1 MKILDASSLQD
12 TMEQRAKHYD
22 KLRDQFTALRKAFQ
36 EIIDLDDFEGRGAE
50 AIKAFYQGQIEVVEA
65 WQRLFDRQ
73 IAFFESVGGKLSD
86 KDLDGNTRVETAF
99 LEEDLVQKE
108 RQADEMI
115 TEQRRALENIFRD
128 IDDLVSLD
136 AFSRDK
142 FDDLMMDASKKRT
155 KTIEAVEDTDQELKE
170 EYLTS
175 EGEEAYAIQ
184 LFSALLGATK
194 QGSSISPIHFD
205 ADAYQAS
212 DIYKLKGEA
221 EAATLSYI
229 TYKKEEQQA
238 REIAEQPTSEKVWG
252 GIKSFVG
259 EFTGYYDYKRAVEGV
274 DPVTGEKMSTAQRL
288 AAGGMALAGFIPVVG
303 WAGRAVK
310 GGKGIYSATKGI
322 SAAENAM
329 STYKNVKAFSTL
341 EKTEMGIYGLLSANG
356 LSEYVTGKDMFGN
369 ELTDQQRQASITQSI
384 FAGLPFVPGMA
395 KEANRL
401 GQQALNSTVQ
411 IGKQGADVSR
421 AFMDDLGRSL
431 NTSPNAAFAGGVGNM
446 NSYLKAESRAD
457 VGKVSGDKSEYLS
470 MLSGRGSGIK
480 NKEVVKEGGAD
491 YVIGTSGT
499 TTHVKDTDSHYD
511 KIKEQIQERYKH
523 FVENKKQNIPQTSNE
538 LLPNE
543 LNHGKYGKL
552 PNEIGDNIT
561 GHHMPSNKY
570 MQETF
575 GIKTRD
581 SYAMFLEHP
590 HPGQGGR
597 HRRTFTYGLSKT
609 TREEDFDLYMSLKP
623 RDTLAFDINDL
634 RRILKEDG
642 LYNQE
647 TRKKI
652 EEYINYYRTYEHNDV
667 KIFDELE

>member
-1 MKILDASSLQD
+1 MKILDSSSLKD

-22 KLRDQFTALRKAFQ
+22 KLSDQFTALRKAFQ

-136 AFSRDK
+136 AFSRSK

-259 EFTGYYDYKRAVEGV
+259 EFTGYYDYKRAVEDV
-274 DPVTGEKMSTAQRL
+274 DPVTDKKCQQH
-288 AAGGMALAGFIPVVG
+288 
-303 WAGRAVK
+303 
-310 GGKGIYSATKGI
+310 SA
-322 SAAENAM
+322 
-329 STYKNVKAFSTL
+329 
-341 EKTEMGIYGLLSANG
+341 
-356 LSEYVTGKDMFGN
+356 
-369 ELTDQQRQASITQSI
+369 
-384 FAGLPFVPGMA
+384 
-395 KEANRL
+395 
-401 GQQALNSTVQ
+401 
-411 IGKQGADVSR
+411 
-421 AFMDDLGRSL
+421 
-431 NTSPNAAFAGGVGNM
+431 
-446 NSYLKAESRAD
+446 
-457 VGKVSGDKSEYLS
+457 
-470 MLSGRGSGIK
+470 
-480 NKEVVKEGGAD
+480 
-491 YVIGTSGT
+491 
-499 TTHVKDTDSHYD
+499 
-511 KIKEQIQERYKH
+511 
-523 FVENKKQNIPQTSNE
+523 
-538 LLPNE
+538 
-543 LNHGKYGKL
+543 
-552 PNEIGDNIT
+552 
-561 GHHMPSNKY
+561 
-570 MQETF
+570 
-575 GIKTRD
+575 
-581 SYAMFLEHP
+581 
-590 HPGQGGR
+590 
-597 HRRTFTYGLSKT
+597 
-609 TREEDFDLYMSLKP
+609 
-623 RDTLAFDINDL
+623 
-634 RRILKEDG
+634 
-642 LYNQE
+642 
-647 TRKKI
+647 
-652 EEYINYYRTYEHNDV
+652 
-667 KIFDELE
+667 

>member
-1 MKILDASSLQD
+1 VKILDSSSLQD

-22 KLRDQFTALRKAFQ
+22 KLSDQFTALRKAFQ
-36 EIIDLDDFEGRGAE
+36 EIIDLDDFEGKGAE
-50 AIKAFYQGQIEVVEA
+50 AIKGFYQGQIEVVEA

-73 IAFFESVGGKLSD
+73 IAFFKGVGGKLDD
-86 KDLDGNTRVETAF
+86 KKLGGSTRVETSF
-99 LEEDLVQKE
+99 LEEDLAQKE

-115 TEQRRALENIFRD
+115 TEQRSALENIFRD
-128 IDDLVSLD
+128 IDDLVQLD
-136 AFSRDK
+136 AFSRGK

-221 EAATLSYI
+221 EAATLSYL
-229 TYKKEEQQA
+229 TYKKEEQEA

-274 DPVTGEKMSTAQRL
+274 DPVTGEKMSTAQRI
-288 AAGGMALAGFIPVVG
+288 AAGGMALAGFIPIVG

-329 STYKNVKAFSTL
+329 STYKNVQAFSTL

-356 LSEYVTGKDMFGN
+356 LSEYTTGKDMFGN
-369 ELTDQQRQASITQSI
+369 ELTDQQRQASLTQSI
-384 FAGLPFVPGMA
+384 FAGLPFIPGMA

-401 GQQALNSTVQ
+401 GQQAINSTVQ

-446 NSYLKAESRAD
+446 GSYLKAESRAD
-457 VGKVSGDKSEYLS
+457 VGKVSGDKEEYLS
-470 MLSGRGSGIK
+470 MLSGRGSVVEGNISRIDYLHNK
-480 NKEVVKEGGAD
+480 YGRFSSEELNYRINLRGALEKEVERINNLGLSKKEVGPA
-491 YVIGTSGT
+491 IAGTFDKSTGKYYFGINNT
-499 TTHVKDTDSHYD
+499 EGDIPSIMHPIIRDRVFNMPENVKDGY
-511 KIKEQIQERYKH
+511 I
-523 FVENKKQNIPQTSNE
+523 
-538 LLPNE
+538 
-543 LNHGKYGKL
+543 
-552 PNEIGDNIT
+552 
-561 GHHMPSNKY
+561 
-570 MQETF
+570 
-575 GIKTRD
+575 
-581 SYAMFLEHP
+581 
-590 HPGQGGR
+590 
-597 HRRTFTYGLSKT
+597 FTYGAGSHAEVYSLNQALLANPNAKQS
-609 TREEDFDLYMSLKP
+609 DLITHVVRSGKKLKP
-623 RDTLAFDINDL
+623 AGMMMPRCPHCKFITEGFDFSS
-634 RRILKEDG
+634 EV
-642 LYNQE
+642 
-647 TRKKI
+647 KKVG
-652 EEYINYYRTYEHNDV
+652 E
-667 KIFDELE
+667 

>member
-369 ELTDQQRQASITQSI
+369 ELTDQQRQASLTQSI

-411 IGKQGADVSR
+411 MSKQGADVSR

-446 NSYLKAESRAD
+446 SSYLKAESRAD
-457 VGKVSGDKSEYLS
+457 VGKVSGDKEEYLS
-470 MLSGRGSGIK
+470 MLSGRASGVVDKGTDNYRQIDFTRGFDVDPK
-480 NKEVVKEGGAD
+480 YSTYEQRVKTTPVNKGEW
-491 YVIGTSGT
+491 
-499 TTHVKDTDSHYD
+499 
-511 KIKEQIQERYKH
+511 
-523 FVENKKQNIPQTSNE
+523 SNE
-538 LLPNE
+538 RAESLFISDKTGEIKKYLDEAGVDGVEYKNGMPDFSPFSKGEIKLENMTNDRKSNFSTADEELAKKWSTPEQKWTAEDIADWREDNKYTWHE
-543 LNHGKYGKL
+543 LNDLETIQLVPSKINSVFKHLGGVGEYNIKVKL
-552 PNEIGDNIT
+552 GE
-561 GHHMPSNKY
+561 
-570 MQETF
+570 
-575 GIKTRD
+575 
-581 SYAMFLEHP
+581 
-590 HPGQGGR
+590 
-597 HRRTFTYGLSKT
+597 
-609 TREEDFDLYMSLKP
+609 
-623 RDTLAFDINDL
+623 
-634 RRILKEDG
+634 
-642 LYNQE
+642 
-647 TRKKI
+647 
-652 EEYINYYRTYEHNDV
+652 
-667 KIFDELE
+667 

>member
-205 ADAYQAS
+205 ADAYHSS

-288 AAGGMALAGFIPVVG
+288 AAGGMALAGFIPIVG

-310 GGKGIYSATKGI
+310 GGKGIYSAAKGI

-369 ELTDQQRQASITQSI
+369 ELTDQQRQASLTQSI

-446 NSYLKAESRAD
+446 GSYLKAESRAD

-470 MLSGRGSGIK
+470 MLSGRGSGVVDAGK
-480 NKEVVKEGGAD
+480 GTGNGNKLKIEDFTKEILETKPMNSPIPEKWYKKGGSIFIENNGTWT
-491 YVIGTSGT
+491 YINKSGTSVSYPNGYPDFT
-499 TTHVKDTDSHYD
+499 PFMHPNVKPVKIEVHSPKNNPKDFENANKAARLTKDTDPPIIDIRKPPDGY
-511 KIKEQIQERYKH
+511 
-523 FVENKKQNIPQTSNE
+523 TW
-538 LLPNE
+538 
-543 LNHGKYGKL
+543 
-552 PNEIGDNIT
+552 
-561 GHHMPSNKY
+561 HH
-570 MQETF
+570 
-575 GIKTRD
+575 
-581 SYAMFLEHP
+581 H
-590 HPGQGGR
+590 
-597 HRRTFTYGLSKT
+597 
-609 TREEDFDLYMSLKP
+609 
-623 RDTLAFDINDL
+623 
-634 RRILKEDG
+634 EDG
-642 LYNQE
+642 KTMML
-647 TRKKI
+647 
-652 EEYINYYRTYEHNDV
+652 V
-667 KIFDELE
+667 DEDIHREFRHIGGQSKVNGKNK

>member
-86 KDLDGNTRVETAF
+86 KDLDGNTRVETSF

-369 ELTDQQRQASITQSI
+369 ELTDQQRQASLTQSI

-446 NSYLKAESRAD
+446 GSYLKAESRAD

-470 MLSGRGSGIK
+470 MLSGRGSGVVDAGKGTGKNSEITEITGENFGEHIIK
-480 NKEVVKEGGAD
+480 GKNGRKELAPNVRYITEENYKYTTDELGRIVDVNAEELILQKGTRNPGMQVAAGREDRLVDDDGGHL
-491 YVIGTSGT
+491 IGTQFRGSGDIDNLLAQNRQINRSGGEWYKMET
-499 TTHVKDTDSHYD
+499 EWANALKEIPPKKVSV
-511 KIKEQIQERYKH
+511 KIKPV
-523 FVENKKQNIPQTSNE
+523 FVGT
-538 LLPNE
+538 LLRP
-543 LNHGKYGKL
+543 
-552 PNEIGDNIT
+552 
-561 GHHMPSNKY
+561 
-570 MQETF
+570 
-575 GIKTRD
+575 D
-581 SYAMFLEHP
+581 SYKVVYEIEGKGIFKKTIENRA
-590 HPGQGGR
+590 GG
-597 HRRTFTYGLSKT
+597 
-609 TREEDFDLYMSLKP
+609 
-623 RDTLAFDINDL
+623 
-634 RRILKEDG
+634 
-642 LYNQE
+642 
-647 TRKKI
+647 
-652 EEYINYYRTYEHNDV
+652 
-667 KIFDELE
+667 